1 MLGFLEEVVREV
13 PFDACEVVLECR
25 RVKVRRDGCVLP
37 LSQEIKLRLM
47 HLKTIDLAMMERMRA
62 YDAVRR
68 IEPSCVGTQASVGRQ
83 PSVFGKPGADGPLRD
98 VAVKS
103 SAEDGL
109 RIRERVTEVERG
121 DGLEHEFEGIGFVLP
136 WRAGEAVQALAAAK
150 NLQRLE
156 TVSAFALFGSIL
168 AAAFGQAGF
177 GCTAG
182 VEVDTVG
189 RTLQSGDSRGQARR
203 CPLIS
208 VNRMRL
214 GMSNLGR
221 ESCVAGSHVSHE
233 VWVSDFAD
241 CFCGEVAS

>member
-1 MLGFLEEVVREV
+1 VLGFLAEVVREV

-68 IEPSCVGTQASVGRQ
+68 IVPSCVGTQASVGRQ

-156 TVSAFALFGSIL
+156 TVAALALLDGVL
-168 AAAFGQAGF
+168 AGA
-177 GCTAG
+177 
-182 VEVDTVG
+182 
-189 RTLQSGDSRGQARR
+189 SGTS
-203 CPLIS
+203 
-208 VNRMRL
+208 
-214 GMSNLGR
+214 
-221 ESCVAGSHVSHE
+221 
-233 VWVSDFAD
+233 WV
-241 CFCGEVAS
+241 